1 MESVRWGGG
10 EGVHT
15 RGAEAGGRGEGSKV
29 VADRTRRSY
38 SIYTIRSAI
47 SLSGTRAMG
56 WLPTVGGPGTVP
68 GSTVPLYRV
77 CNSQRGQ
84 AHSQSSLYTS
94 TGPKPVDGQKQ
105 DTTFTVPVQAGA
117 YVLFST

>member
-29 VADRTRRSY
+29 VADRKRRSY

-47 SLSGTRAMG
+47 SPGGTRAMG
-56 WLPTVGGPGTVP
+56 WLP
-68 GSTVPLYRV
+68 S
-77 CNSQRGQ
+77 
-84 AHSQSSLYTS
+84 
-94 TGPKPVDGQKQ
+94 
-105 DTTFTVPVQAGA
+105 
-117 YVLFST
+117 